1 MSTLAIRS
9 EQSTVNCKWL
19 QEYDNFPCS
28 AMDKAL
34 LQTWTGQSCQ
44 STTQHVQPQPPP
56 TIVLVLVEDV
66 FQYFMDN
73 PNADTIPV
81 FLAGQ
86 AHSGTETVFI
96 RLSTFVPHFLPPH
109 FLSSREQDAKGN
121 TKTDSDSA
129 CTAGLTPG
137 MQSLGGLAEG
147 F

>member
-1 MSTLAIRS
+1 MEYTKLCFRHGLDTA
-9 EQSTVNCKWL
+9 VNL
-19 QEYDNFPCS
+19 
-28 AMDKAL
+28 
-34 LQTWTGQSCQ
+34 
-44 STTQHVQPQPPP
+44 PPNMFNRASP
-56 TIVLVLVEDV
+56 TIVLVLVEEV
-66 FQYFMDN
+66 LQYFMDN
-73 PNADTIPV
+73 PNADTMPV
-81 FLAGQ
+81 FLTEQ